1 MRKLFDC
8 INGNV
13 QVVLFSDGTRI
24 INKLDDKPLSLET
37 PLSLDIK
44 LTNKCSNNCTYCY
57 EKSAKNGVSGRLNY
71 ALFESLPAHCE
82 YNIGG
87 GNIFDDDLL
96 FIQTQDK
103 INHADGVVNTTVNL
117 IDYLKNAVELYSLQ
131 DSGSIHGVGVSYNR
145 MYANN
150 ESFIP
155 TINKFWTGKNIM
167 HVINGIVNE
176 QDLKLIKD
184 AGINKI
190 LVLGMKNFGKG
201 KTYLSSHNKEISK
214 NSSQLLNWLE
224 KLNFNIVSFDNLAL
238 TQLGLKDKV
247 DTDAWNTLY
256 QGEDGTISFYIDL
269 VEGKFAKNSIAPV
282 SKRYDIGNLSIKEM
296 FNIIKN
302 EQN

>member
-1 MRKLFDC
+1 MRKLFDF
-8 INGNV
+8 INGNA
-13 QVVLFSDGTRI
+13 QVILFSDGTRI
-24 INKLDDKPLSLET
+24 INKLNDAPLNLEI
-37 PLSLDIK
+37 PLSLDVK

-57 EKSAKNGVSGRLNY
+57 EKSVKDGVSGRLDY
-71 ALFESLPAHCE
+71 TLFKSLPAHCE

-96 FIQTQDK
+96 FTQVQDK
-103 INHADGVVNTTVNL
+103 INHAGGIVNTTINL
-117 IDYLKNAVELYSLQ
+117 IDYLKNAAELYSLQ
-131 DSGSIHGVGVSYNR
+131 DLRSVYGVGVSYNR
-145 MYANN
+145 MYAND

-155 TINKFWTGKNIM
+155 TIKKFWTEKNIM

-176 QDLKLIKD
+176 QDLQLIKD

-190 LVLGMKNFGKG
+190 LVLGIKNFGKG
-201 KTYLSSHNKEISK
+201 KTYLASHNKEISK

-224 KLNFNIVSFDNLAL
+224 KLNFSIVSFDNLAL
-238 TQLGLKDKV
+238 TQLSLKDKV
-247 DTDAWNTLY
+247 KTDTWDNLY

-269 VEGKFAKNSIAPV
+269 VDGKFAKNSIAPI
-282 SKRYDIGNLSIKEM
+282 SKRYNIDDLSIKEM